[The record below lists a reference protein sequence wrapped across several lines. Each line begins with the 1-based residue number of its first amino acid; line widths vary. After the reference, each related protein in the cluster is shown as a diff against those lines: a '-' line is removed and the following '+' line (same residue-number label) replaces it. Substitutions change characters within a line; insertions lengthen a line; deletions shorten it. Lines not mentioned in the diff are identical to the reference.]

1 MYIGLKII
9 NNLVILF
16 SEELSVSGN
25 PGDTEKTD
33 MRIVQAAAQE
43 VCCGDNNV

>member
-9 NNLVILF
+9 NNLF